1 MRRLVYAC
9 VVGKPPK
16 TGFLAS
22 VPIFKRVNSFF
33 SLSGAPPNLNS
44 EEMKNNTTV
53 TTVPESECALLQAAG
68 LDTTTPNNTYLLKQH
83 DSLSVDLSTDAQDVY
98 IEEVKIDRSLFKKE
112 SKLSKY
118 DFKDS
123 PRRTRRKKH
132 SKQSDTSKTVLQDVA
147 NNTRDIK
154 ANTKTT
160 ATEKA
165 VKENK
170 PKRIRKRRSTKLE
183 DALCP
188 SDDSLDLDIK
198 EQMQFLQKNGKES
211 AVIAESVAV
220 KMIQKKK
227 SSNLDEELSPSE
239 DSLDEAEKEWE
250 EFKNRDMM
258 STKVTQ
264 KEFENTTIAQNHEL
278 NVSNNEN
285 KLNFNATLNNA
296 QLKEDQSKNIS
307 GLNQNVE
314 NSDKNKTG
322 GGETSK
328 IVTDKSAQEKKE
340 TKKMRRKRLSR
351 ARALELSED
360 SQHIGTLTPV
370 ETDIIKKRKSKQR
383 VTFDSGN
390 KTNTQ
395 SMQSVNDSNS

>member
-1 MRRLVYAC
+1 
-9 VVGKPPK
+9 
-16 TGFLAS
+16 
-22 VPIFKRVNSFF
+22 
-33 SLSGAPPNLNS
+33 
-44 EEMKNNTTV
+44 MKNNTTD

-68 LDTTTPNNTYLLKQH
+68 LDTTTPDNTYLLKQH
-83 DSLSVDLSTDAQDVY
+83 ASLSVDLSTDAQDVY

-123 PRRTRRKKH
+123 PRRTRQKKH
-132 SKQSDTSKTVLQDVA
+132 SKHSDTSKTVLEDVA
-147 NNTRDIK
+147 NNTRDNK
-154 ANTKTT
+154 ANTK
-160 ATEKA
+160 AIVTEKA

-188 SDDSLDLDIK
+188 SDDSLDLDVK
-198 EQMQFLQKNGKES
+198 EQMQFLQKNGKEA

-239 DSLDEAEKEWE
+239 DSLDEAEKEWN
-250 EFKNRDMM
+250 EFKNRDMAT
-258 STKVTQ
+258 TKVTQ
-264 KEFENTTIAQNHEL
+264 KELENKTIAQNHEL

-296 QLKEDQSKNIS
+296 QLIEDQSKNIS
-307 GLNQNVE
+307 GLNQNIE
-314 NSDKNKTG
+314 NSDKTETG
-322 GGETSK
+322 GGELSNT
-328 IVTDKSAQEKKE
+328 VTVKSAQDKE
-340 TKKMRRKRLSR
+340 TRKMRRKRLSR

-370 ETDIIKKRKSKQR
+370 ETDIIKKRQRKQR

-390 KTNTQ
+390 ETNTQ
-395 SMQSVNDSNS
+395 SMQSVNDSNSINESFDTETNNSKT